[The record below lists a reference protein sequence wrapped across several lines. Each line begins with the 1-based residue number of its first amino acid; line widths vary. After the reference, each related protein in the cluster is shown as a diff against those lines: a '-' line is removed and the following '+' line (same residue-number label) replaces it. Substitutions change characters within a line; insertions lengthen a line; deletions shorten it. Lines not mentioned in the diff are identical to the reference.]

1 MHRIAR
7 YDQDLAFS
15 SPRDALSDLVSHLSF
30 CTSAKYS
37 ADLIRARHG
46 VAGKD
51 AVARGRRIS
60 AHMRTALDFVDQSIS
75 SRPEVAA
82 VGCYYAI
89 LNLAKCYILASA
101 HWSKLDSRLLH
112 GLAYKT
118 YVKDSHKL
126 PTEELDLHPS
136 GVIPTLYE
144 LIVGVSLSKQK
155 VRMGDV
161 YPYILD
167 VGAEW
172 ELATGEAGRL
182 ASLTFE
188 VRADPQSRRLP
199 WVEVIGPTTHA
210 LTARVFPA
218 LVGFRKWKGS
228 PNGFAGPPLT
238 HGADEMKVLQSHVRR
253 FLLYDS
259 HTHRSV
265 TPVSGRRL
273 MLPQELPLALAF
285 YHLSSIQRYNPEFM
299 AKLKDSAFW
308 SVVVSLQWHGL
319 QKFALLAWSYLQ
331 QRNVLINA

>member
-1 MHRIAR
+1 
-7 YDQDLAFS
+7 
-15 SPRDALSDLVSHLSF
+15 
-30 CTSAKYS
+30 
-37 ADLIRARHG
+37 
-46 VAGKD
+46 
-51 AVARGRRIS
+51 
-60 AHMRTALDFVDQSIS
+60 MRTALDFVDQSIS
-75 SRPEVAA
+75 SRPEVASI
-82 VGCYYAI
+82 GCYYAI

-101 HWSKLDSRLLH
+101 QWSKLDSRLLH

-118 YVKDSHKL
+118 YAKDSHKL
-126 PTEELDLHPS
+126 PTEELDLHSS

-144 LIVGVSLSKQK
+144 VITGVSLSKQK

-172 ELATGEAGRL
+172 ELATAESGRL
-182 ASLTFE
+182 ATLTFE
-188 VRADPQSRRLP
+188 VRADARGRKLP
-199 WVEVIGPTTHA
+199 WVEVIAPTTHA
-210 LTARVFPA
+210 LTARVLPA
-218 LVGFRKWKGS
+218 LVGFKRWKGS
-228 PNGFAGPPLT
+228 QVSFAGPPAVHSVDDVTL
-238 HGADEMKVLQSHVRR
+238 LRNHVKG

-259 HTHRSV
+259 HTRRSV

-273 MLPQELPLALAF
+273 LLPQELPLALAF

-299 AKLKDSAFW
+299 SRLKDSVFW